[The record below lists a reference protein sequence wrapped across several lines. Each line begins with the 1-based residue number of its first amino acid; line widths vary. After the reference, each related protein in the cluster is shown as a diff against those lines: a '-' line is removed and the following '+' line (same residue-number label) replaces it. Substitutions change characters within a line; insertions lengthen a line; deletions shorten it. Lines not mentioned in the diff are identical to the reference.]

1 MLIVDAISAATT
13 SNTIVDPSEFLL
25 NGSFVDG
32 CATRMNNKWLSVMQS
47 KYGTSQ
53 PSVLSSALGIGF
65 STFVNKSLHEHEHQ
79 YKYYYYYIICLKWHL
94 AILTGQ
100 KPMTPFTDF
109 YMKSIMH
116 HHQMKSFVAPFPYES
131 KNKLGQRRYIYFL
144 RMPGIIK

>member
-1 MLIVDAISAATT
+1 MRVLMYRLEWSTFDCWT
-13 SNTIVDPSEFLL
+13 SL
-25 NGSFVDG
+25 NCYHDWYYREPFQLSGQWVFVDG

-100 KPMTPFTDF
+100 KPMTPFTNF
-109 YMKSIMH
+109 YMKSIIQC
-116 HHQMKSFVAPFPYES
+116 HQMKSFVASFPY
-131 KNKLGQRRYIYFL
+131 KT
-144 RMPGIIK
+144 

>member
-1 MLIVDAISAATT
+1 MLNVDAISVATMT
-13 SNTIVDPSEFLL
+13 NTIVDPSEFLV

-109 YMKSIMH
+109 YMKSIIQC
-116 HHQMKSFVAPFPYES
+116 HQMKSFFASFPY
-131 KNKLGQRRYIYFL
+131 KTQRNFVH
-144 RMPGIIK
+144 